1 MLSDLRATPMQ
12 AMSEGGNRR
21 MRLNVVAYLSNEV
34 AARFLIVVDEDA
46 GIEALYTKVQQKLQ
60 RNGVQGTIAEV
71 RNSFQALVPVEEALG
86 DIFRDGEEVVVMIRG
101 EDGELLQDRNREAS
115 FGLPFGRN
123 RGAPCP
129 RYGEAVPMAGQFAV
143 PVGQPAAP
151 AVPHQISMGR
161 SFQHQPETSS
171 VYYSAPPNL
180 EPSSFD
186 GPEPPRFVPLE
197 NRHEFSAL
205 AGSRDSARIL
215 PVTAHVSLPPQFHQ
229 DYDSEEEE
237 LEADEGL
244 VPPPEEDYPP
254 LPRPPPPP
262 YTEPVPGPV
271 EEFEMERMPYESL
284 KVDHPCDPV
293 QMTCYDD
300 GWLVEHLT
308 PRLRDFII
316 SHFKPEFITEPKYVA
331 SIGKYVGAKF
341 LQTSGSFVSVFM
353 RPQTALKSDPAATMP
368 VHYNIPKSELNV
380 FQAKVHCHIA
390 ELKEHQEVIQASLRA
405 LRHLLTKGKSD
416 SDVVNVMLPVDYH
429 AFAEVEGS
437 MIEMDQPL
445 LPIASGRHPVVII
458 DTSAAVA
465 EHLFY
470 VKAGVKRAL
479 HVHLGSKD
487 SFQLVRFGSK
497 GEPRLW
503 AQDMM
508 APSELALQKAEDWID
523 QLVPVERANLVEA
536 VRFALAFKSCD
547 EIYIISSAA
556 FKQSDH
562 EKILSTI
569 RFLNKREAAIH
580 TIGLEADAHAELL
593 LRNISEGNHGDFTLK
608 SFNPEGAGHAIP
620 GHESKWTSWR
630 TMLVNE
636 KTKQLS
642 NNFKQQTMTIGSQIR
657 VLEVMLREEAKFE
670 DGWRQE
676 STCAERLLSK
686 VQECPD
692 RDMVKEL
699 ERTTTHTMSARVGG
713 GFLYH
718 TRQLDLGMEK
728 LFEHNTSSP
737 WTVQSASMAQGPKVA
752 CVDVDP
758 RLPKFPPSLDE
769 PPLAP
774 EEFVPLPPP
783 PPVTEKVREAF
794 APGRDALRASQ
805 GRMSRKCMKEGDTRT
820 CEANPWA
827 PRGARARMAK
837 IPRQRRQARSAPR
850 LKRSSASPSK
860 TVSARVGGGFVYQTQ
875 VQAPSTKQAP
885 SRAAEV
891 GRPREAPPAPK
902 APPPPP
908 APLERRWSF

>member
-1 MLSDLRATPMQ
+1 MAIS
-12 AMSEGGNRR
+12 SEGISLHCLRPQKVRGPDWKLPAPKRP
-21 MRLNVVAYLSNEV
+21 EEK
-34 AARFLIVVDEDA
+34 VDEDPPP
-46 GIEALYTKVQQKLQ
+46 IFEWT
-60 RNGVQGTIAEV
+60 
-71 RNSFQALVPVEEALG
+71 VEE
-86 DIFRDGEEVVVMIRG
+86 D
-101 EDGELLQDRNREAS
+101 
-115 FGLPFGRN
+115 
-123 RGAPCP
+123 
-129 RYGEAVPMAGQFAV
+129 
-143 PVGQPAAP
+143 
-151 AVPHQISMGR
+151 
-161 SFQHQPETSS
+161 
-171 VYYSAPPNL
+171 
-180 EPSSFD
+180 
-186 GPEPPRFVPLE
+186 
-197 NRHEFSAL
+197 
-205 AGSRDSARIL
+205 
-215 PVTAHVSLPPQFHQ
+215 
-229 DYDSEEEE
+229 
-237 LEADEGL
+237 
-244 VPPPEEDYPP
+244 PEEDTPMIADALVDDALRLTRFSYYDFRNPEEGAK
-254 LPRPPPPP
+254 
-262 YTEPVPGPV
+262 EPNRLLHDHK
-271 EEFEMERMPYESL
+271 ENECRTR
-284 KVDHPCDPV
+284 VDHPCDPV

-353 RPQTALKSDPAATMP
+353 RPQTALKSDPAATMPLGETIRSEDWCDLRSQSRP

-523 QLVPVERANLVEA
+523 QLVPVERANLVEEPHPI
-536 VRFALAFKSCD
+536 RFALAFKSCD

-580 TIGLEADAHAELL
+580 TIGLEADAHAE
-593 LRNISEGNHGDFTLK
+593 NISEGNHGDFTLK

-636 KTKQLS
+636 KTKQTLGCASRSLLLS

-676 STCAERLLSK
+676 RGRGPCGCREDG
-686 VQECPD
+686 D

-805 GRMSRKCMKEGDTRT
+805 GRMSRKPGAHSPVGYEGSSFGLHCQEGDTRT